1 MIAVLTTTPGR
12 KTARPQAKRRGSG
25 PKPEQS
31 GRSEQN
37 LMACIACELI
47 EDEGLT
53 YPDAL
58 RQARRILEQAFAAI
72 S

>member
-1 MIAVLTTTPGR
+1 MIAALTTTPGR
-12 KTARPQAKRRGSG
+12 TTARHHVKRRGSG
-25 PKPEQS
+25 PKPEQ
-31 GRSEQN
+31 GAPSEQN
-37 LMACIACELI
+37 LIACIAGELI

-58 RQARRILEQAFAAI
+58 RHARRVLEQAFATI